1 MQFKALN
8 EFIFSRCKESNKGN
22 GFYIEVVDV
31 DYNKYTFYSRKK
43 FDLEKG
49 QKVVPILDVYSFAGT
64 IRFRIED
71 LEVV

>member
-1 MQFKALN
+1 MKFKALN
-8 EFIFSRCKESNKGN
+8 EYIFIKCRESNKGN
-22 GFYIEVVDV
+22 GFYVEIVDV

-49 QKVVPILDVYSFAGT
+49 QKVVPILEVYSFAGV